1 MNRWKSDAVTA
12 WDDAFATI
20 LSDPDLAEAASYY
33 AQGQGPALALRVAR
47 DAPDAAEQ
55 AFGASIV
62 QATDVLSVAVA
73 DLPAVA
79 IGDVFILADAT
90 ELTVVSQPMRD
101 VTQTAWQVMCRR

>member
-1 MNRWKSDAVTA
+1 MTA

-20 LSDPDLAEAASYY
+20 LADVDLAEAASYY
-33 AQGQGPALALRVAR
+33 AQGQGPAVALRVAR
-47 DAPDAAEQ
+47 DAPDAVEQ
-55 AFGASIV
+55 AFGTGIV

-73 DLPAVA
+73 DLPDVA
-79 IGDVFILADAT
+79 IGDVFILADGA

>member
-1 MNRWKSDAVTA
+1 MNAFAIAMAALVADTNMAVAVTH
-12 WDDAFATI
+12 
-20 LSDPDLAEAASYY
+20 Y
-33 AQGQGPALALRVAR
+33 AGGAGPGTALRAIR
-47 DAPDAAEQ
+47 TAPDATEQ

-73 DLPAVA
+73 DLPAIA
-79 IGDVFILADAT
+79 IGDVFIQADAT